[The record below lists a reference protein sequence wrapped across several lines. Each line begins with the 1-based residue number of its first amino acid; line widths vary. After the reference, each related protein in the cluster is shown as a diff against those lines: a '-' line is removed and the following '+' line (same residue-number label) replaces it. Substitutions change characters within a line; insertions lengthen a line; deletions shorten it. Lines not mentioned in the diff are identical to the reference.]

1 MPAMLSMVQICCPGA
16 FLGVEFPSAGLDAG
30 GSEQNHP
37 NQNRC
42 KEFAACL
49 QPGKAACS
57 TYPLCPISRVR
68 MLQTKWASAPRKIE
82 TALGFVVLESY
93 GAPAII
99 DCSGQ
104 IPKHRHAEDAR
115 KPHSHRVAHL
125 LEADC

>member
-42 KEFAACL
+42 KEFAAWL

-57 TYPLCPISRVR
+57 TLSALPHF
-68 MLQTKWASAPRKIE
+68 ASADAADE
-82 TALGFVVLESY
+82 MGFGSE
-93 GAPAII
+93 
-99 DCSGQ
+99 
-104 IPKHRHAEDAR
+104 ED
-115 KPHSHRVAHL
+115 
-125 LEADC
+125 

>member
-1 MPAMLSMVQICCPGA
+1 MELLVLPSEISGLPRFHALVKVDN
-16 FLGVEFPSAGLDAG
+16 LGVP
-30 GSEQNHP
+30 
-37 NQNRC
+37 
-42 KEFAACL
+42 
-49 QPGKAACS
+49 
-57 TYPLCPISRVR
+57 YPLCPISRVR

>member
-1 MPAMLSMVQICCPGA
+1 MQAEVNRITQIRT
-16 FLGVEFPSAGLDAG
+16 DARN
-30 GSEQNHP
+30 S
-37 NQNRC
+37 
-42 KEFAACL
+42 
-49 QPGKAACS
+49 QPVSSPEKRLVPP
-57 TYPLCPISRVR
+57 YPLCPISRVR